1 MFDRDFWHEVKH
13 TLLQN
18 KLRTFLTAFGVLW
31 GIIMLIILLGAGQ
44 GLQNGVQSEFGGMA
58 TNSIYLWGRSTSKP
72 HAGLPPGRWIQMRV
86 EDGDAMV
93 QQVPG
98 IEVMAP
104 RAQLGGWR
112 GGNNVS
118 RGNRTAAFDV
128 MGDFPQFL
136 NIQPMNIEQG
146 RFINEI
152 DIEQKRKVAI
162 IGARARQVLFAPG
175 EEIIGESIRING
187 VYFMVVGYFTTN
199 RSGGQAEQDE
209 QTIYIP
215 FTTFQTAF
223 NFGNRV
229 GWFAFTADS
238 DVSAEE
244 VQEDALAVM
253 RSRHRVAPDDMRA
266 FGSFNAKEEFDRMNN
281 LFGAIQLLIWI
292 VGTGT
297 LAAGV
302 IGVSNI
308 LLIVIRERTTEIGV
322 RRALGATPRNIV
334 VQVVVEAMVL
344 TVLAGYTGL
353 CIGVGVVELLGMGID
368 SEMFRNPE
376 VNFRIA
382 ITALF
387 ILGLGGIL
395 AGLIPANRAV
405 KIRPVEALR
414 GM

>member
-1 MFDRDFWHEVKH
+1 MFDRDFWQEVWH
-13 TLLQN
+13 TLMQN

-44 GLQNGVQSEFGGMA
+44 GLQNGVQSSFGGMA
-58 TNSIYLWGRSTSKP
+58 TNSIYMWGRSTSKP
-72 HAGLPPGRWIQMRV
+72 YAGLPPGRYVRMTV
-86 EDGDAMV
+86 EDGEAMV
-93 QQVPG
+93 QQVPN
-98 IEVMAP
+98 IDVMAP
-104 RAQLGGWR
+104 RAQLGGYR

-128 MGDFPQFL
+128 MGDYPQYKK
-136 NIQPMNIEQG
+136 IQPMNIPQG
-146 RFINEI
+146 RYINKL
-152 DIEQKRKVAI
+152 DIEDKRKVAV
-162 IGARARQVLFAPG
+162 IGARAKQVLFEPG
-175 EEIIGESIRING
+175 EDPIGKSIRING
-187 VYFMVVGYFTTN
+187 VYFMVVGVFTTDRTGN
-199 RSGGQAEQDE
+199 DAERDE

-223 NFGNRV
+223 NYGNQV
-229 GWFAFTADS
+229 GWFAFTARE

-244 VQEDALAVM
+244 VEEAALDVM
-253 RSRHRVAPDDMRA
+253 RSRHKIAPDDLRA
-266 FGSFNAKEEFDRMNN
+266 LGHFNAKEEFDRMNN

-308 LLIVIRERTTEIGV
+308 LLIVIRERTTEIGI
-322 RRALGATPRNIV
+322 RRALGATPTNIV
-334 VQVVVEAMVL
+334 VQVIVEAMVL

-353 CIGVGVVELLGMGID
+353 CIGVGVVELLGVGIQ

-387 ILGLGGIL
+387 ILGLGGIA

>member
-1 MFDRDFWHEVKH
+1 MFDRDFWQEVWH
-13 TLLQN
+13 TLMQN

-44 GLQNGVQSEFGGMA
+44 GLQNGVQSSFGGMA
-58 TNSIYLWGRSTSKP
+58 TNSIYMWGRSTSKP
-72 HAGLPPGRWIQMRV
+72 YAGLPPGRNVRMTV
-86 EDGDAMV
+86 EDGEAMV
-93 QQVPG
+93 QQVPN

-104 RAQLGGWR
+104 RAQLGGYR

-128 MGDFPQFL
+128 MGDYPQYKK
-136 NIQPMNIEQG
+136 IQPMNIPEG
-146 RFINEI
+146 RYINEL
-152 DIEQKRKVAI
+152 DIEDKRKVAV
-162 IGARARQVLFAPG
+162 IGARARQVLFEPG
-175 EEIIGESIRING
+175 EDPIGQSIRING
-187 VYFMVVGYFTTN
+187 VYFMVVGVFTTDRTGN
-199 RSGGQAEQDE
+199 DAERDE
-209 QTIYIP
+209 QSIYIP

-223 NFGNRV
+223 NYGNQV
-229 GWFAFTADS
+229 GWFAFTAKEN
-238 DVSAEE
+238 VSAEE
-244 VQEDALAVM
+244 VEESALEVM
-253 RSRHRVAPDDMRA
+253 RSRHKIAPDDLRA
-266 FGSFNAKEEFDRMNN
+266 MGHFNAKKEFDRMNN
-281 LFGAIQLLIWI
+281 LFAAIQLLIWI

-302 IGVSNI
+302 IGISNI
-308 LLIVIRERTTEIGV
+308 LLIVIRERTTEIGI
-322 RRALGATPRNIV
+322 RRALGATPTNIV
-334 VQVVVEAMVL
+334 VQVIVEALVL

-353 CIGVGVVELLGMGID
+353 CIGVGVVELLGVGIQ

-376 VNFRIA
+376 INFRIA

-387 ILGLGGIL
+387 ILGLGGIA

>member
-1 MFDRDFWHEVKH
+1 MFDRDFWYEVWH
-13 TLLQN
+13 TLMQN

-44 GLQNGVQSEFGGMA
+44 GLQNGVQSNFGGMA
-58 TNSIYLWGRSTSKP
+58 TNSIYMWGRSTSKP
-72 HAGLPPGRWIQMRV
+72 YAGLPPGRWIRMTV
-86 EDGDAMV
+86 EDGEAMA

-98 IEVMAP
+98 IDVMAP
-104 RAQLGGWR
+104 RAQLGGYR

-128 MGDFPQFL
+128 MGDYPQYKK
-136 NIQPMNIEQG
+136 IQPMNIPEG
-146 RFINEI
+146 RYINKL
-152 DIEQKRKVAI
+152 DIEGKRKVAV
-162 IGARARQVLFAPG
+162 IGSRAKQVLFEPG
-175 EEIIGESIRING
+175 EDPIGKSIRING
-187 VYFMVVGYFTTN
+187 VYFMVVGVFTTE
-199 RSGGQAEQDE
+199 RSGGDAERDA
-209 QTIYIP
+209 QTIFIP

-223 NFGNRV
+223 NYGNQV
-229 GWFAFTADS
+229 GWFALTAREDM
-238 DVSAEE
+238 SAEKVE
-244 VQEDALAVM
+244 EAALDVM
-253 RSRHRVAPDDMRA
+253 RSRHKIAPDDLRA
-266 FGSFNAKEEFDRMNN
+266 LGHFNAKEEFDRMNN
-281 LFGAIQLLIWI
+281 LFAAIQLLIWI

-308 LLIVIRERTTEIGV
+308 LLIVIRERTTEIGI
-322 RRALGATPRNIV
+322 RRALGATPTNIV
-334 VQVVVEAMVL
+334 VQVIVEAMVL

-353 CIGVGVVELLGMGID
+353 CIGVGVVELLGVGIQ

-376 VNFRIA
+376 INFRIA

-387 ILGLGGIL
+387 ILGIGGIA

>member
-1 MFDRDFWHEVKH
+1 M
-13 TLLQN
+13 QN

-44 GLQNGVQSEFGGMA
+44 GLQNGVQSNFGGMA
-58 TNSIYLWGRSTSKP
+58 TNSIYMWGRSTSKP
-72 HAGLPPGRWIQMRV
+72 FAGLPPGRPIEMTV
-86 EDGDAMV
+86 EDGEAMV
-93 QQVPG
+93 QQVPN
-98 IEVMAP
+98 IDVMAP
-104 RAQLGGWR
+104 RAQLGGYR

-128 MGDFPQFL
+128 MGDYPQYRF
-136 NIQPMNIEQG
+136 IQPMNIPQG
-146 RFINEI
+146 RYINKL
-152 DIEQKRKVAI
+152 DIEGKRKVAV
-162 IGARARQVLFAPG
+162 IGARAQQVLFDPG
-175 EEIIGESIRING
+175 EDPIGKSIRING
-187 VYFMVVGYFTTN
+187 VYFMVVGLFTTD
-199 RSGGQAEQDE
+199 RTGGDAERDE

-223 NFGNRV
+223 NYGNRV
-229 GWFAFTADS
+229 GWFAFTAKENVDATE
-238 DVSAEE
+238 VEE
-244 VQEDALAVM
+244 AALNVM
-253 RSRHRVAPDDMRA
+253 RSRHKVAPDDLRA
-266 FGSFNAKEEFDRMNN
+266 LGHFNAKEEFDRMNN
-281 LFGAIQLLIWI
+281 LFAAIQLLIWI

-308 LLIVIRERTTEIGV
+308 LLIVIRERTTEIGI
-322 RRALGATPRNIV
+322 RRALGATPTNIV
-334 VQVVVEAMVL
+334 VQVIVEALVL

-353 CIGVGVVELLGMGID
+353 CIGVGVVELLGMGIQ

-387 ILGLGGIL
+387 ILGIGGIA